1 VFEVIFHNLRPFF
14 LGIFGNHEENKMASP
29 LAVNTNVGS
38 LNAQRNLAST
48 GRAVNKSIQRL
59 SSGLKINSASDDAA
73 GIAVA
78 EGLRAQVGGFQQA
91 AENANDAV
99 ALLATAEGSYNAISD
114 IMVRMRE
121 LAVQSSTDTLTDKE
135 RAYIDTEYQ
144 DLSSEITRISDVTE
158 YNGINLL
165 DASSGDGS
173 GNMVFQVG
181 TRNSANDQITIALK
195 DQDAAAL
202 NLDTTDVGSL
212 ATSQAA
218 ITAIDTA
225 IDQLATDRATLGST
239 SNELTLAVDNLANT
253 IENLSSAR
261 SQIEDA
267 DIAAESAQFTKN
279 NVLMQAGVSMLA
291 QANSTPQMGLRL
303 LG

>member
-1 VFEVIFHNLRPFF
+1 
-14 LGIFGNHEENKMASP
+14 MASP

-38 LNAQRNLAST
+38 LNAQRNLSKV
-48 GRAVNKSIQRL
+48 GRDVNQSIERL

-78 EGLRAQVGGFQQA
+78 EGLRAQIGGFSQA
-91 AENANDAV
+91 SENANDAV
-99 ALLATAEGSYNAISD
+99 AMLATAEGAYNAISD

-121 LAVQSSTDTLTDKE
+121 LAVQSSTDTLTNKE

-144 DLSSEITRISDVTE
+144 DLSAEITRISDVTE
-158 YNGINLL
+158 YNGISLL
-165 DASSGDGS
+165 NGESGDGA

-181 TRNSANDQITIALK
+181 TRNSANDQITIELK
-195 DQDAAAL
+195 DQDATAL
-202 NLDTTDVGSL
+202 SLNTTAVDDL
-212 ATSQAA
+212 ANSQAA
-218 ITAIDTA
+218 ITAIDAA
-225 IDQLATDRATLGST
+225 IDTLATDRATLGST

-253 IENLSSAR
+253 IENLSAAR

-267 DIAAESAQFTKN
+267 DIAAESAEFTKN
-279 NVLMQAGVSMLA
+279 QVLMQAGVSMLS

>member
-1 VFEVIFHNLRPFF
+1 
-14 LGIFGNHEENKMASP
+14 MASP

-38 LNAQRNLAST
+38 LNAQRNLSST
-48 GRAVNKSIQRL
+48 GRAVNQSIERL

-78 EGLRAQVGGFQQA
+78 EGLRAQIGGFQQA
-91 AENANDAV
+91 SENANDAV
-99 ALLATAEGSYNAISD
+99 ALLATAEGAYNAISD

-121 LAVQSSTDTLTDKE
+121 LAVQSSTDTLTNKE

-144 DLSSEITRISDVTE
+144 DLSAEITRISDVTE

-165 DASSGDGS
+165 DGSSGDGS

-181 TRNSANDQITIALK
+181 TRNSTNDQITIQLK
-195 DQDAAAL
+195 DQDATAL
-202 NLDTTDVGSL
+202 SLNTTDVNSL
-212 ATSQAA
+212 ATAQAA
-218 ITAIDTA
+218 ITAIDSA
-225 IDQLATDRATLGST
+225 IDTLATDRATLGST

-253 IENLSSAR
+253 IENLSAAR

-267 DIAAESAQFTKN
+267 DIAAESAEFTKN
-279 NVLMQAGVSMLA
+279 NVLMQAGVSMLS

>member
-1 VFEVIFHNLRPFF
+1 
-14 LGIFGNHEENKMASP
+14 MASP

-38 LNAQRNLAST
+38 LNAQRNLSST
-48 GRAVNKSIQRL
+48 GRAVNKSIERL

-78 EGLRAQVGGFQQA
+78 EGLRAQIGGFQQA
-91 AENANDAV
+91 SENANDAV

-144 DLSSEITRISDVTE
+144 DLSAEITRISDVTE

-165 DASSGDGS
+165 DGSSGDGS
-173 GNMVFQVG
+173 GAMVFQVG
-181 TRNSANDQITIALK
+181 TRNTANDQITITLK

-202 NLDTTDVGSL
+202 ALDTTGVTNL
-212 ATSQAA
+212 ADSQAA

-267 DIAAESAQFTKN
+267 DIAAESAEFTKN
-279 NVLMQAGVSMLA
+279 NVLMQAGVSMLS